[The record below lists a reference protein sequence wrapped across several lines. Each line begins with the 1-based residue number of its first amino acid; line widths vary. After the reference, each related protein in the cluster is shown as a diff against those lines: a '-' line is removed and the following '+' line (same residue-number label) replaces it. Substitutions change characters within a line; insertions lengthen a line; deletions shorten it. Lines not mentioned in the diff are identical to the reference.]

1 MIIIARIVVVHVDV
15 ASGGGR
21 SGIDI
26 DLTPSNDIAI
36 AKFSP
41 RRWTGLECHGGNTPL
56 AIVETAIIEGRP
68 RTELG

>member
-1 MIIIARIVVVHVDV
+1 MIIIACTVVVHVDV

-36 AKFSP
+36 AQFSP
-41 RRWTGLECHGGNTPL
+41 
-56 AIVETAIIEGRP
+56 
-68 RTELG
+68 